1 MSQTIRFSNRGAST
15 RLHCFL
21 TLLTLAI
28 FSFFLGT
35 ASAQEGKVE
44 AEPKTAETEAA
55 DEGESEQADAEQEND
70 EPKFNFLKIG
80 QQAPAIDAE
89 HWLTDNNGLLP
100 EFNEFEKGNVYV
112 LHFFLTDNDYTTSLL
127 PSLVKLQSKFVGQK
141 LHVIAVSVE
150 GQDAVESFMDGD
162 LSKSVKKDDEF
173 KSLET
178 QFDLVANISTIA
190 DPDRSIWNDYQEQSG
205 RTSFSAFI
213 IGRKGEIEW
222 IGSPDEIEKPLT
234 QVVQGTWDRKAVA
247 EALAAEQ
254 KKNIDKMMA
263 ATRFAKWQQ
272 EQVEGR
278 EELDLE
284 GLKEMLAD
292 GFADP
297 KNESFKVLIQRARLE
312 IMKLSMDSKLAEVMT
327 SFTDLVDDPA
337 EGTTL
342 NNIAWEIYELYEAG
356 RVDKKSK
363 EMIAAKYMAEKAVKL
378 DPDSG
383 AINDTIAHF
392 VYLIDG
398 DIDKAIEY
406 QKKAIANAEGGRT
419 EDLQPFL
426 DFLLKEKKTGKKKS
440 LQKNPKKEKD
450 DDADF

>member
-1 MSQTIRFSNRGAST
+1 
-15 RLHCFL
+15 
-21 TLLTLAI
+21 
-28 FSFFLGT
+28 
-35 ASAQEGKVE
+35 
-44 AEPKTAETEAA
+44 
-55 DEGESEQADAEQEND
+55 
-70 EPKFNFLKIG
+70 
-80 QQAPAIDAE
+80 
-89 HWLTDNNGLLP
+89 
-100 EFNEFEKGNVYV
+100 
-112 LHFFLTDNDYTTSLL
+112 
-127 PSLVKLQSKFVGQK
+127 
-141 LHVIAVSVE
+141 
-150 GQDAVESFMDGD
+150 
-162 LSKSVKKDDEF
+162 
-173 KSLET
+173 
-178 QFDLVANISTIA
+178 
-190 DPDRSIWNDYQEQSG
+190 
-205 RTSFSAFI
+205 
-213 IGRKGEIEW
+213 
-222 IGSPDEIEKPLT
+222 
-234 QVVQGTWDRKAVA
+234 
-247 EALAAEQ
+247 
-254 KKNIDKMMA
+254 
-263 ATRFAKWQQ
+263 
-272 EQVEGR
+272 
-278 EELDLE
+278 
-284 GLKEMLAD
+284 
-292 GFADP
+292 
-297 KNESFKVLIQRARLE
+297 
-312 IMKLSMDSKLAEVMT
+312 MT